1 MMSGTIATAFPKVVN
16 NIRAISLR
24 PGKKPGDFHVTEEKS
39 FVGAVADALK
49 IKQLTIVETGG
60 DEYQAQ
66 REQWDDANNTVAL
79 EPGVVVSYERN
90 TFTINKMRQAGVEVV
105 AIAGFELGKGRGG
118 GHCMTCPILRD
129 GI

>member
-1 MMSGTIATAFPKVVN
+1 
-16 NIRAISLR
+16 
-24 PGKKPGDFHVTEEKS
+24 
-39 FVGAVADALK
+39 LK
-49 IKQLTIVETGG
+49 IVETGG
-60 DEYQAQ
+60 DEYQMQ

-90 TFTINKMRQAGVEVV
+90 TFTISKMREAGVEVI

-129 GI
+129 PI